1 MTPQTLQEILH
12 SQYHRRVELNPRY
25 SMRAFARDLDVSPG
39 QMSLLL
45 AGKKGISLER
55 AKTMAERMELK
66 AAEKDYFLNQA
77 VLMFAR
83 SGAAKKIA
91 KDTLQHLNLQR
102 DSIRLSKEV
111 FIAVSDWY
119 HFGILFAMRLKNY
132 PDGCAE
138 FGEVGFLS
146 KTLKVS
152 EDEIQTA
159 LVRLAKLGAIQ
170 KQGAFHQPLQ
180 DYVLTAGGAPSA
192 AIRKFHRQIMQK
204 ALIAMESQSIDERY
218 LNTMMMTIDSGDYP
232 KMIEEIKIF
241 YASIMKR
248 YGKDKT
254 QKGDQVYALALQFF
268 RASHPVK

>member
-1 MTPQTLQEILH
+1 MSDLTIPDILR

-55 AKTMAERMELK
+55 AKTMAERLELK
-66 AAEKDYFLNQA
+66 SAEKDYFLNQA

-83 SGAAKKIA
+83 SDAAKKIA
-91 KDTLQHLNLQR
+91 KNTLQHLNLQQ
-102 DSIRLSKEV
+102 DAIRLSKEV
-111 FIAVSDWY
+111 FIAVSDWH

-132 PDGCAE
+132 ADGCAE
-138 FGEVGFLS
+138 FGEAEFLS
-146 KTLKVS
+146 KTLKVPPVDVES
-152 EDEIQTA
+152 A
-159 LVRLAKLGAIQ
+159 LARLVKLGAIE
-170 KQGAFHQPLQ
+170 KQGSIHRALQ
-180 DYVLTAGGAPSA
+180 DYVLTGNGVPSA
-192 AIRKFHRQIMQK
+192 AIRKFHRQVIQK
-204 ALIAMESQSIDERY
+204 ALVAMESQAIDERY

-232 KMIEEIKIF
+232 KMIEEIKTF
-241 YASIMKR
+241 YASMMKR